1 MSFTELLEKVVTL
14 TSDERKELI
23 AAIQEAERQ
32 DRRKSAQDENGAKPQ
47 SFAEA
52 AADII
57 GSVDSG
63 LGDLSTNKKYME
75 GFGRDR
81 NRNY

>member
-1 MSFTELLEKVVTL
+1 MTFAEILEQVEML
-14 TSDERKELI
+14 TSEERRELMK
-23 AAIQEAERQ
+23 ALREAEKQ
-32 DRRKSAQDENGAKPQ
+32 DKQKAEQSENTPRK

-52 AADII
+52 AAHLI

-75 GFGRDR
+75 GFGRDGS
-81 NRNY
+81 RNY